1 MPAPHPVTAYGAKRI
16 TLSNGLSLSYVD
28 QGEHTAP
35 VLVLLPGLSDSWRS
49 YELVLAHLPGSIRVI
64 AVSLRGHGDSD
75 KPESG
80 YRTKDF
86 SADVADLLS
95 LLGIDRAIVAG
106 HSSASLVA
114 QRFAIDYPQR
124 TAGIVLEGSF
134 ATLRGQREV
143 EDVVASA
150 IAPLTDPITP
160 DFARKFAAGTVVRP
174 VPESFMEA
182 MVGESLKVPARVWR
196 EAFAALLLD
205 DHTSELAH
213 IRAPTLLVWGD
224 QDRLIGREGQDAL
237 IAGIPGS
244 RIVVYA
250 GVGHSPHWEDPARFA
265 ADLLVFMTSVHR
277 SRSPTPPSS

>member
-1 MPAPHPVTAYGAKRI
+1 MHATHRVTADVAKRI
-16 TLSNGLSLSYVD
+16 TLSNGLALSCVD
-28 QGEHTAP
+28 QGERTAP

-49 YELVLAHLPGSIRVI
+49 YELVLAYLPASIRVI

-95 LLGIDRAIVAG
+95 VLRINRAIVAG

-134 ATLRGQREV
+134 ATLRGRREV

-174 VPESFMEA
+174 VPQSFMDA
-182 MVGESLKVPARVWR
+182 MVAESLKVPARVWR
-196 EAFAALLLD
+196 DAFAALLLD
-205 DHTSELAH
+205 DHTAELGH

-224 QDRLIGREGQDAL
+224 QDGLIGREAQDAL
-237 IAGIPGS
+237 ATGIPGS
-244 RIVVYA
+244 RLVVYS
-250 GVGHSPHWEDPARFA
+250 GVGHSPHWEDPQRFA
-265 ADLLVFMTSVHR
+265 ADLVEFVNSVEWTR
-277 SRSPTPPSS
+277 WA